1 MRYYGKG
8 VKRMA
13 WFVKALNKDEKG
25 FTLIEL
31 IVVIAILGILAA
43 IAVPNVTK
51 IFNNSKSKAD
61 ISNAAVIGHA
71 AETYYID
78 QTTNNSAN
86 LNSTSMDPSA
96 LQQAGYLNKAP
107 VDQYGGKFVI
117 NFDSNGKVT
126 VTDSKGNQ
134 LYPAP

>member
-1 MRYYGKG
+1 
-8 VKRMA
+8 MA

-78 QTTNNSAN
+78 QTTNNANPN
-86 LNSTSMDPSA
+86 LNITPDD
-96 LQQAGYLNKAP
+96 LVNGGYLNKAP
-107 VDQYGGKFVI
+107 KDQYGGDFKITFGE
-117 NFDSNGKVT
+117 DGSVT
-126 VTDSKGNQ
+126 VTDSKDNQ
-134 LYPAP
+134 LYPTSQNAASK

>member
-1 MRYYGKG
+1 
-8 VKRMA
+8 MA

-78 QTTNNSAN
+78 QTTNNANPN
-86 LNSTSMDPSA
+86 LNITPDD
-96 LQQAGYLNKAP
+96 LVNGGYLNKAP

>member
-1 MRYYGKG
+1 
-8 VKRMA
+8 MA

-78 QTTNNSAN
+78 QTTNNSNPN
-86 LNSTSMDPSA
+86 LNIAPSD
-96 LQQAGYLNKAP
+96 LVNAGYLNKAP
-107 VDQYGGKFVI
+107 KDQYGKDFVI
-117 NFDSNGKVT
+117 SFGTDGKVT
-126 VTDSKGNQ
+126 VKDSNGNI